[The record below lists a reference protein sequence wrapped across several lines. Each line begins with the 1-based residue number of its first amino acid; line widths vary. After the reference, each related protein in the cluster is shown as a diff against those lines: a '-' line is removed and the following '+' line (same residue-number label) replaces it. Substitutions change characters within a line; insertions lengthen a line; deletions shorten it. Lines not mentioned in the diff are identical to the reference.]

1 MIEKIIKKFT
11 PNIFLKYREKNTVK
25 KMREKF
31 SKMKKNQIFR
41 EIYLKKLWSPES
53 VKFKHKFYSGI
64 GSYLPELVDNYILEI
79 KTFLLSL
86 PKKPD
91 VVDLGCGDFVIGS
104 KLRKFCNKY
113 IAVDIFDELINY
125 NKKKY
130 QDLNVDFRI
139 LDITSEELPPGDVC
153 FVRQVLQHLSNE
165 SIVNF
170 VKAIKNKYKYLIIT
184 EHFPSSKNFVA
195 NLDKPTGPD
204 VRLYDKSA
212 VILTK
217 PPFNLRV
224 IKDADICETYSDS
237 IDGVI
242 KTKLLQLF
250 V

>member
-1 MIEKIIKKFT
+1 MIEKIIKKFI
-11 PNIFLKYREKNTVK
+11 PNIFLRYREKNTVK

-31 SKMKKNQIFR
+31 SKMEKNQIFR

-139 LDITSEELPPGDVC
+139 LDITSEELPAGDIC

>member
-1 MIEKIIKKFT
+1 M
-11 PNIFLKYREKNTVK
+11 
-25 KMREKF
+25 
-31 SKMKKNQIFR
+31 
-41 EIYLKKLWSPES
+41 
-53 VKFKHKFYSGI
+53 
-64 GSYLPELVDNYILEI
+64 
-79 KTFLLSL
+79 
-86 PKKPD
+86 
-91 VVDLGCGDFVIGS
+91 
-104 KLRKFCNKY
+104 
-113 IAVDIFDELINY
+113 
-125 NKKKY
+125 
-130 QDLNVDFRI
+130 
-139 LDITSEELPPGDVC
+139 DITSGELPAGDVC

-165 SIVNF
+165 SIINF

-224 IKDADICETYSDS
+224 IKDTDVCETYSDS

>member
-1 MIEKIIKKFT
+1 MIEKIIKKFI
-11 PNIFLKYREKNTVK
+11 PNIFLRYREKNTVK
-25 KMREKF
+25 KMRDKF
-31 SKMKKNQIFR
+31 SKMEKNQIFR

-53 VKFKHKFYSGI
+53 VKFEHKFYSGI

-139 LDITSEELPPGDVC
+139 LDITSEELPAGDVC

-170 VKAIKNKYKYLIIT
+170 VKAIKNKYKFLIIT

-224 IKDADICETYSDS
+224 IKDTDVCETYSDS

>member
-1 MIEKIIKKFT
+1 MEKD
-11 PNIFLKYREKNTVK
+11 
-25 KMREKF
+25 
-31 SKMKKNQIFR
+31 QIFK
-41 EIYLKKLWSPES
+41 EIYLQKLWTPEYLKS
-53 VKFKHKFYSGI
+53 DYQFYSGV
-64 GSYLPELVDNYILEI
+64 GTYLPELIDVYISEVKI
-79 KTFLLSL
+79 FLLSL

-91 VVDLGCGDFVIGS
+91 VVDLGCGDFTIGS
-104 KLRKFCNKY
+104 KLRKFCNNY
-113 IAVDIFDELINY
+113 IAVDIFDEIINY
-125 NKKKY
+125 NKTKY
-130 QDLNVDFRI
+130 EDLNVDFRA
-139 LDITSEELPPGDVC
+139 LDITSDKLPSGDVG

-224 IKDADICETYSDS
+224 IKDTDVCETYSDS

>member
-1 MIEKIIKKFT
+1 MIEKIIKKFI
-11 PNIFLKYREKNTVK
+11 PNIFLRYREKNIVK

-31 SKMKKNQIFR
+31 SKMEKNQIFR

-139 LDITSEELPPGDVC
+139 LDITSEELPAGDVC

-224 IKDADICETYSDS
+224 IKDTDVCETYSDS